1 MNAFNLITLTLPG
14 VSVTYQGE
22 EIGMTNTEISWE
34 DTVDPSGCNC
44 GIDHYA
50 DRSCSRDPERTPM
63 QWNNADANA
72 GFSSADKTWLPVNP
86 NYETVNV
93 KSEMLDPYS
102 HLNFLKTIMTTR
114 SADPAFD
121 VGAVNIATQ
130 NNVMAYSRTVNP
142 DFYTVFVVL
151 VNFNTESTAV
161 DFGGQ
166 FTETIN
172 TGFVIASTLGQ
183 DSQYPTG

>member
-1 MNAFNLITLTLPG
+1 
-14 VSVTYQGE
+14 
-22 EIGMTNTEISWE
+22 
-34 DTVDPSGCNC
+34 
-44 GIDHYA
+44 
-50 DRSCSRDPERTPM
+50 
-63 QWNNADANA
+63 
-72 GFSSADKTWLPVNP
+72 
-86 NYETVNV
+86 
-93 KSEMLDPYS
+93 
-102 HLNFLKTIMTTR
+102 MTTR

-161 DFGGQ
+161 DFGGK

>member
-1 MNAFNLITLTLPG
+1 
-14 VSVTYQGE
+14 
-22 EIGMTNTEISWE
+22 MTNTDISWE

-44 GIDHYA
+44 GIDHYT
-50 DRSCSRDPERTPM
+50 DQLCSRDPERTPM
-63 QWNNADANA
+63 QWNNADDNA

-86 NYETVNV
+86 NYKTVNV
-93 KSEMLDPYS
+93 KSEMVDPYS

-151 VNFNTESTAV
+151 LNFNTESTAV

-183 DSQYPTG
+183 YSQYPTG